1 MGAVAPRPDGRMPM
15 VTEPGGEVPVVRE
28 CDVLVV
34 GGGPAGQAAAVAAAR
49 AGADVVLLER
59 YGYLG
64 GLASGGMV
72 LVLDDM
78 CTETEVSVG
87 GLALEIIDRLQ
98 THGAVVAP
106 PMEDCFRND
115 PDTRARWVR
124 WGFEHIYSR
133 QKPKPIVYAA
143 SFDPEGWK
151 QVSQEMALEA
161 GVHLRFHS
169 WFSRAIVEDG
179 VVRGVILETKSGR
192 QAVRG
197 RVTIDATGDGD
208 VFAAAGAPGSQ
219 GSYIITLVH
228 RLAGVDTDAAMRFEA
243 ADPAASRAVD
253 AQVKQIL
260 GGAWDLWWLLT
271 PRPGVVW
278 CNCPH
283 LPGLS
288 GLDPDDLTR
297 AEVEGRRRFMQVL
310 EFVRQHYP
318 GFEHAYIL
326 DAAPQIGVR
335 QTRLLAG
342 EYVVTKDDITGGR
355 RFPDVIARGR
365 DYYTPY
371 RSILPKN
378 IDGLLVAGRC
388 YSATPEAQRI
398 SREIPP
404 LMVMGEAAGT
414 AAVLS
419 LSAGV
424 PPRRVDVPTLQR
436 RLAAQGVN
444 LGTLEAPVEAS

>member
-1 MGAVAPRPDGRMPM
+1 MHTVREVSR
-15 VTEPGGEVPVVRE
+15 EVPVVRE

-49 AGADVVLLER
+49 AGAEVTLLER

-78 CTETEVSVG
+78 CAEREVSVG
-87 GLALEIIDRLQ
+87 GQALEIIDRMRQ
-98 THGAVVAP
+98 IGACVVP
-106 PMEDCFRND
+106 PLEDCFRND
-115 PDTRARWVR
+115 PEVRDRWAR
-124 WGFEHIYSR
+124 WGFEELYSR
-133 QKPKPIVYAA
+133 TKPKPIVYAG

-169 WFSRAIVEDG
+169 WCSQAIVEDG
-179 VVRGVILETKSGR
+179 AVRGVIAETKAGR
-192 QAVRG
+192 QAVLG
-197 RVTIDATGDGD
+197 RVVIDATGDGD
-208 VFAAAGAPGSQ
+208 VFGSAGAPDVR
-219 GSYIITLVH
+219 GSYIMTLVH
-228 RLAGVDTDAAMRFEA
+228 RLAAVDTDAAIRFERD
-243 ADPAASRAVD
+243 DPAAARELD
-253 AQVKQIL
+253 AQVKHLL
-260 GGAWDLWWLLT
+260 GGSWDQWWLLT

-283 LPGLS
+283 IPGFD
-288 GLDPDDLTR
+288 GLNPEHLTHI
-297 AEVEGRRRFMQVL
+297 EIEGRRRFMKVL
-310 EFVRQHYP
+310 AFVRKHLP
-318 GFEHAYIL
+318 GFRDAYIL
-326 DAAPQIGVR
+326 DAAPQVGVR
-335 QTRLLAG
+335 QTRLLDG
-342 EYVVTKDDITGGR
+342 EYVVTKEDIIERR
-355 RFPDVIARGR
+355 RFPDVVARGR

-371 RSILPKN
+371 RSMVPKG

-404 LMVMGEAAGT
+404 MMVMGEAAGA

-419 LSAGV
+419 LETAV
-424 PPRRVDVPTLQR
+424 RPRQVNVAALQQRLITL
-436 RLAAQGVN
+436 GVN
-444 LGTLEAPVEAS
+444 LGTLSPVAGGT

>member
-1 MGAVAPRPDGRMPM
+1 MRTVREASR
-15 VTEPGGEVPVVRE
+15 EVPVVRE

-49 AGADVVLLER
+49 AGADVALLER

-78 CTETEVSVG
+78 CGEREVSVG
-87 GLALEIIDRLQ
+87 GLALEIIERMQ
-98 THGAVVAP
+98 RVGACVTP

-115 PDTRARWVR
+115 PDVRDRWAR
-124 WGFEHIYSR
+124 WGFEELYAR
-133 QKPKPIVYAA
+133 TKPKPIVYAG

-169 WFSRAIVEDG
+169 WFSQAVVEDG
-179 VVRGVILETKSGR
+179 AVRGVIVETKAGR
-192 QAVRG
+192 QAALG
-197 RVTIDATGDGD
+197 RVVIDATGDGD
-208 VFAAAGAPGSQ
+208 VFGSAGVPTVR
-219 GSYIITLVH
+219 GSYIMTLVH
-228 RLAGVDTDAAMRFEA
+228 RLAGVDTDAAITFERD
-243 ADPAASRAVD
+243 DPTTARELD
-253 AQVKQIL
+253 TQIKHLL
-260 GGAWDLWWLLT
+260 GGSWDQWWLLT

-283 LPGLS
+283 ISGFDGLN
-288 GLDPDDLTR
+288 PEHLTHI
-297 AEVEGRRRFMQVL
+297 ELEGRRRFMQVL
-310 EFVRQHYP
+310 AFVRQHLP
-318 GFEHAYIL
+318 GFRDAYIL
-326 DAAPQIGVR
+326 DAAPQVGVR
-335 QTRLLAG
+335 QTRLLDG
-342 EYVVTKDDITGGR
+342 EYVVTKDDILERR
-355 RFPDVIARGR
+355 RFPDVVARGR

-371 RSILPKN
+371 RSLLPRG
-378 IDGLLVAGRC
+378 IDGLIVAGRC

-414 AAVLS
+414 AAALS
-419 LSAGV
+419 LESGV
-424 PPRRVDVPTLQR
+424 QPRQVHVAALQQ
-436 RLAAQGVN
+436 RLIAQGVN
-444 LGTLEAPVEAS
+444 LGTLSPVAGGS

>member
-1 MGAVAPRPDGRMPM
+1 MAIKVPD
-15 VTEPGGEVPVVRE
+15 PGGEVPVVRE

-78 CTETEVSVG
+78 CTEQEISVG
-87 GLALEIIDRLQ
+87 GIALEIIDRLQ
-98 THGAVVAP
+98 TQGAVVAP

-115 PDTRARWVR
+115 AEVRARWVR
-124 WGFEHIYSR
+124 WGFEHLYSR
-133 QKPKPIVYAA
+133 QKPKPIVYSA

-169 WFSRAIVEDG
+169 WFSRTIVEDG
-179 VVRGVILETKSGR
+179 AVRGVIAETKAGR
-192 QAVRG
+192 QAVLG
-197 RVTIDATGDGD
+197 RIVIDATGDGD
-208 VFAAAGAPGSQ
+208 VFAGAGAPGVD
-219 GSYIITLVH
+219 GAYIITLVH
-228 RLAGVDTDAAMRFEA
+228 RLAEVDTDAAMRFEA
-243 ADPAASRAVD
+243 ADPAGARAVD
-253 AQVKQIL
+253 VQVKHLL
-260 GGAWDLWWLLT
+260 GASWDMWWLLT

-283 LPGLS
+283 IPGLS
-288 GLDPDDLTR
+288 GLNPEDLTHV
-297 AEVEGRRRFMQVL
+297 EIEGRRRFMRVM

-318 GFEHAYIL
+318 GFEKAYIL

-335 QTRLLAG
+335 QTRLLNG
-342 EYVVTKDDITGGR
+342 EYIVTKDDIIEGR

-371 RSILPKN
+371 RSLLPRQ
-378 IDGLLVAGRC
+378 IEGLLVAGRC
-388 YSATPEAQRI
+388 YSATSEAQRI

-414 AAVLS
+414 AAVLA
-419 LSAGV
+419 LNAGV
-424 PPRRVDVPTLQR
+424 PPRRVDVSTLQQ
-436 RLAAQGVN
+436 RLLAQGVN
-444 LGTLEAPVEAS
+444 LGTLQPAVEAS